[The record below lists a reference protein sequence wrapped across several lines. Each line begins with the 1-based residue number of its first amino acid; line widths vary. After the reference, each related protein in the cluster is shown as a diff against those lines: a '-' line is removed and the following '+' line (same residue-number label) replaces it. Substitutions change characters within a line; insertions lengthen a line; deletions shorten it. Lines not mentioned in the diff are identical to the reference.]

1 MKIYNIGSLN
11 VDYVYQ
17 VDHFVKPG
25 ETLASNNL
33 QIFPGGKGLNQSIA
47 LACAGVRPIHC
58 ALSGT
63 SGAFLLEKM
72 NGSGVDIDRIKS
84 VDYPSGHAIIQVDRT
99 GQNSILLYGGTNVM
113 LDVEYVASVL
123 ADAEPDDIL
132 VLQNEINCLKE
143 IIELAAEKKMR
154 IAFNPSPYAPDILE
168 LPLDNITWWF
178 CNEIEGEALFG
189 GEKEEI
195 ISNFLKKYPQ
205 SNLILT
211 LGEAGSVFVNANQ
224 KVEQGI
230 YKVNV
235 VDTTAAGDTFTGF
248 FIAGVA
254 AGASVEK
261 SMEMAA
267 KAAALTVSRPGAS
280 ESIPKYEEVISFN

>member
-25 ETLASNNL
+25 ETLASNKL

-63 SGAFLLEKM
+63 NGAFLLEKM
-72 NGSGVDIDRIKS
+72 NGSGVDIDRIKT

-113 LDVEYVASVL
+113 LDMEYVASVL
-123 ADAEPDDIL
+123 ADAEPNDIL

-143 IIELAAEKKMR
+143 IMELAAEKKMR

-168 LPLDNITWWF
+168 LPLDKVTWWF
-178 CNEIEGEALFG
+178 CNEIEGAALFG

-195 ISNFLKKYPQ
+195 ISNFLEKYPQ

-211 LGEAGSVFVNANQ
+211 LGEAGSVFVNANK

-254 AGASVEK
+254 SGASVENT
-261 SMEMAA
+261 MEMAA
-267 KAAALTVSRPGAS
+267 KAAALTVSRAGAS

>member
-25 ETLASNNL
+25 ETLASNSL

-58 ALSGT
+58 ALGGT

-113 LDVEYVASVL
+113 LDLEYVASVL
-123 ADAEPDDIL
+123 ADAEPNDIL

-168 LPLDNITWWF
+168 LPLDKVTWWF
-178 CNEIEGEALFG
+178 CNEIEGAALFG

-195 ISNFLKKYPQ
+195 ISNFLEKYPQ

-254 AGASVEK
+254 SGASVENT
-261 SMEMAA
+261 MEMAA
-267 KAAALTVSRPGAS
+267 KAAALTVSRAGAS

>member
-25 ETLASNNL
+25 ETLASNKL

-47 LACAGVRPIHC
+47 LACAGAKPIHC

-113 LDVEYVASVL
+113 LDIEYVASVL
-123 ADAEPDDIL
+123 ADAEPNDIL

-143 IIELAAEKKMR
+143 IMEMAAEKKMR

-168 LPLDNITWWF
+168 LPLDKVTWWF
-178 CNEIEGEALFG
+178 CNEIEGSALFG

-195 ISNFLKKYPQ
+195 ISNFLEKYPQ